1 MKINSLNWRWF
12 FSLAALEAG
21 AALLLLSLVPH
32 EGSSFSLTRLA
43 MFGVLI
49 AVFVLWIYFFAR
61 PPNRLDFL
69 IRPSFAFISALLA
82 VTLGWSL
89 FFLRYLDPERWLP
102 YYQRLSPILYY
113 LLILAFQFSVFVLI
127 LCYGF
132 HRDNLPQFKSIHKP
146 SLIAFGVLL
155 FTLCFIA
162 ITHLGFTKDPA
173 YWGEPGVP
181 LLGWQAVVAILIGG
195 AVLTLGLRF
204 AFDRDERSAIRTD
217 VICAALIWLVAVWI
231 WLSVPMSV
239 MQNSF
244 YAPMMPPTN
253 QPFPNSDAAYYD
265 YHAQSVLLGMGYLG
279 DIPTR
284 PLYILLLV
292 FLHVLFGQ
300 NYALIVAGQSFVLA
314 LFPVTL
320 YFLGRK
326 IHSRAAG
333 VMIAFFAIFRELTTL
348 WVSSATRVSDTRTLL
363 TDLPTALMIT
373 LTCLFVMRW
382 LENRSVQR
390 ALVAGGIFGVILLL
404 RTQSVIILPLVL
416 LLALLAFWPQ
426 WRNAGR
432 MMALIVLGIVVTVA
446 PWLIHNYLV
455 IGQFAFDDPRQ
466 LAAISSQYALTGN
479 LNTSEFNIQSQSL
492 TGNLISFTLKHPDVV
507 SQFVTNHFLAT
518 EIGGVL
524 ALPLIEP
531 FKSLRAPIDIYWFDW
546 NGRLVW
552 YNLLVVLLYLMVIAI
567 GLGTA
572 WRRLRWLGLAPLTF
586 SLGYAFANGVTRFS
600 GWRYDLPADWVS
612 YFYFGVG
619 IAEIFSLMALLF
631 GSSAQRLFTTTGA
644 KQNDFKLNP
653 QMALP
658 VLVGFVL
665 IGSLPW
671 IAVHA
676 VPPHNLLLPES
687 VLMEQASEVPA
698 VQTANVTQDEIGFF
712 LTEGADSENEVLQGR
727 LLYPRFLWRGQGFA
741 QAYPSLASPAYVS
754 RDYSRLGF
762 LLITDQV
769 TPFVFP
775 SETIPS
781 NFPDTGDVIV
791 FGCKYFD
798 HIEAKLIIFPT
809 QNLIFQNGSLYD
821 PCNIYD
827 Q

>member
-1 MKINSLNWRWF
+1 MKTHTSNGRWF

-21 AALLLLSLVPH
+21 AALLLLFLVPH

-49 AVFVLWIYFFAR
+49 AFFVLWIYFFVR

-69 IRPSFAFISALLA
+69 IRPSFAFVSALLA

-89 FFLRYLDPERWLP
+89 FFLRYLDPERLLP
-102 YYQRLSPILYY
+102 YYQRLSPILFY
-113 LLILAFQFSVFVLI
+113 LLILAFQFSIFILI
-127 LCYGF
+127 LRYGF
-132 HRDNLPQFKSIHKP
+132 HQRES
-146 SLIAFGVLL
+146 AFNANPFIVLRGLRLCVLL
-155 FTLCFIA
+155 CILCFIA

-181 LLGWQAVVAILIGG
+181 LLGWQVVVAILIGG

-204 AFDRDERSAIRTD
+204 AFDRDTRSAVRTD
-217 VICAALIWLVAVWI
+217 VILAVVIWLVAVWI

-292 FLHVLFGQ
+292 LLHILFGQ
-300 NYALIVAGQSFVLA
+300 NYALIIAGQSCVLA

-333 VMIAFFAIFRELTTL
+333 VMIAFFAIFREVTTL

-373 LTCLFVMRW
+373 LACLVVMRW
-382 LENRSVQR
+382 LENRSIQR
-390 ALVAGGIFGVILLL
+390 ALVAGGICGVMLLL
-404 RTQSVIILPLVL
+404 RTQSVIILPLAL
-416 LLALLAFWPQ
+416 LLAFLVFWPQ
-426 WRNAGR
+426 WRDAGR
-432 MMALIVLGIVVTVA
+432 MMALFVLGIAVTVA
-446 PWLIHNYLV
+446 PWLIHNYLA

-466 LAAISSQYALTGN
+466 MAVISSQYALTGN
-479 LNTSEFNIQSQSL
+479 LDTSEFNIQSQSL
-492 TGNLISFTLKHPDVV
+492 TGNLLSFTLKHPDVV
-507 SQFVTNHFLAT
+507 TQFITNHFLAT

-552 YNLLVVLLYLMVIAI
+552 YNLLVVLLYLAIIAI
-567 GLGTA
+567 GLGSA
-572 WRRLRWLGLAPLTF
+572 WKRLRWLGLAPLAF
-586 SLGYAFANGVTRFS
+586 SLGYALANGIGRFS

-612 YFYFGVG
+612 YFYFGIG
-619 IAEIFSLMALLF
+619 IVEIFSSFALFL
-631 GSSAQRLFTTTGA
+631 GASAQRLFT
-644 KQNDFKLNP
+644 K
-653 QMALP
+653 
-658 VLVGFVL
+658 
-665 IGSLPW
+665 ISLEQSSHEIQYKIRFAYHGRFHLDRF
-671 IAVHA
+671 IAVDRG
-676 VPPHNLLLPES
+676 
-687 VLMEQASEVPA
+687 
-698 VQTANVTQDEIGFF
+698 TC
-712 LTEGADSENEVLQGR
+712 GA
-727 LLYPRFLWRGQGFA
+727 A
-741 QAYPSLASPAYVS
+741 A
-754 RDYSRLGF
+754 
-762 LLITDQV
+762 
-769 TPFVFP
+769 
-775 SETIPS
+775 
-781 NFPDTGDVIV
+781 
-791 FGCKYFD
+791 
-798 HIEAKLIIFPT
+798 
-809 QNLIFQNGSLYD
+809 
-821 PCNIYD
+821 
-827 Q
+827 

>member
-1 MKINSLNWRWF
+1 MKTQTSNGRWF

-21 AALLLLSLVPH
+21 AALLLLFLVPH

-43 MFGVLI
+43 LFGVLI
-49 AVFVLWIYFFAR
+49 AFFVLWIYFFVR
-61 PPNRLDFL
+61 PPKRLDFL
-69 IRPSFAFISALLA
+69 IRPSFAFVSALLA

-89 FFLRYLDPERWLP
+89 FFLRYLDPERLLP
-102 YYQRLSPILYY
+102 YYQRLSPILFY
-113 LLILAFQFSVFVLI
+113 LLILAFQFSIFILI

-132 HRDNLPQFKSIHKP
+132 HHENLLSRKSVYRFA
-146 SLIAFGVLL
+146 LIAFVVLL
-155 FTLCFIA
+155 CILCFVA

-181 LLGWQAVVAILIGG
+181 LLGWQVVVAILMGG

-204 AFDRDERSAIRTD
+204 ALDRDTGSAVRTD
-217 VICAALIWLVAVWI
+217 VILAVVIWLVAVWI

-244 YAPMMPPTN
+244 YAPMLPPTN

-284 PLYILLLV
+284 PVYILLLV
-292 FLHVLFGQ
+292 LLHILFGQ
-300 NYALIVAGQSFVLA
+300 NYALIIAGQSCVLA

-333 VMIAFFAIFRELTTL
+333 VTIAFFAIFREVTTL

-373 LTCLFVMRW
+373 LACLVVMRW
-382 LENRSVQR
+382 LENRSIQR
-390 ALVAGGIFGVILLL
+390 ALVAGGICGVMLLL
-404 RTQSVIILPLVL
+404 RTQSVIILPLAL
-416 LLALLAFWPQ
+416 LLAFLVFWPQ
-426 WRNAGR
+426 WRDAGR
-432 MMALIVLGIVVTVA
+432 RMAWLVLGIAVTVA
-446 PWLIHNYLV
+446 PWLIHNYLA

-466 LAAISSQYALTGN
+466 MAVISSQYALTGN
-479 LNTSEFNIQSQSL
+479 LDTSEFNIQSQSL
-492 TGNLISFTLKHPDVV
+492 TGNLLSFTLKHPDVV
-507 SQFVTNHFLAT
+507 TQFITNHFLAT

-552 YNLLVVLLYLMVIAI
+552 YNFLVVLLYLAIIAI
-567 GLGTA
+567 GLGSA
-572 WRRLRWLGLAPLTF
+572 WKRLSWLGLAPLAF
-586 SLGYAFANGVTRFS
+586 SLGYALANGIGRFS

-612 YFYFGVG
+612 YFYFGIGVV
-619 IAEIFSLMALLF
+619 EILSSFALF
-631 GSSAQRLFTTTGA
+631 MGASAQRLFTKISLEQSATKFNT
-644 KQNDFKLNP
+644 KF
-653 QMALP
+653 ALP
-658 VLVGFVL
+658 IMAAFIL

-671 IAVHA
+671 IAEHA
-676 VPPHNLLLPES
+676 VPPQNLLLPES
-687 VLMEQASEVPA
+687 ALMEQASQVPA
-698 VQTANVTQDEIGFF
+698 VRAANVTQDEIGFF

-727 LLYPRFLWRGQGFA
+727 LLYPRFFWRGQGIA
-741 QAYPSLASPAYVS
+741 QGYLSLASPAYVL

-775 SETIPS
+775 SKTVPS

-798 HIEAKLIIFPT
+798 HIEAKLIIFPA
-809 QNLIFQNGSLYD
+809 QNLIFQSGSLYD
-821 PCNIYD
+821 QCNIDD

>member
-1 MKINSLNWRWF
+1 MKTDTSNGRWF

-21 AALLLLSLVPH
+21 AALLLLFLVPH

-49 AVFVLWIYFFAR
+49 AFLILWIYFFAR
-61 PPNRLDFL
+61 PPKWLDFL
-69 IRPSFAFISALLA
+69 IRPSFAFVSALLA

-89 FFLRYLDPERWLP
+89 FFLRYLDPERLLP
-102 YYQRLSPILYY
+102 YYQRLSPLLFY
-113 LLILAFQFSVFVLI
+113 LLILAFQFSIFVLI
-127 LCYGF
+127 LRYGF
-132 HRDNLPQFKSIHKP
+132 HRDNLPQFKSIYKS
-146 SLIAFGVLL
+146 SLIAFCVLL

-217 VICAALIWLVAVWI
+217 VIFAVLIWLVAVWI

-284 PLYILLLV
+284 PLYILLLAL
-292 FLHVLFGQ
+292 LHLWFGQ
-300 NYALIVAGQSFVLA
+300 NYALIIAGQSCVLA

-333 VMIAFFAIFRELTTL
+333 VMIAFLAIFRELATL

-373 LTCLFVMRW
+373 LACLFVMRW
-382 LENRSVQR
+382 LENRTIQR
-390 ALVAGGIFGVILLL
+390 ALVAGGICGVMLLL
-404 RTQSVIILPLVL
+404 RTQSVIILPLAL
-416 LLALLAFWPQ
+416 LLALLVFWPQ
-426 WRNAGR
+426 WRDAGR
-432 MMALIVLGIVVTVA
+432 MMALFVLGIAVTIA
-446 PWLIHNYLV
+446 PWLIHNYLA

-466 LAAISSQYALTGN
+466 MAVISSQYALTGN

-492 TGNLISFTLKHPDVV
+492 TGNLLSFTLKHPDVV
-507 SQFVTNHFLAT
+507 TQFIANHFLAT

-531 FKSLRAPIDIYWFDW
+531 FK
-546 NGRLVW
+546 
-552 YNLLVVLLYLMVIAI
+552 
-567 GLGTA
+567 
-572 WRRLRWLGLAPLTF
+572 
-586 SLGYAFANGVTRFS
+586 
-600 GWRYDLPADWVS
+600 VS
-612 YFYFGVG
+612 VHQL
-619 IAEIFSLMALLF
+619 IF
-631 GSSAQRLFTTTGA
+631 TG
-644 KQNDFKLNP
+644 
-653 QMALP
+653 
-658 VLVGFVL
+658 L
-665 IGSLPW
+665 IG
-671 IAVHA
+671 
-676 VPPHNLLLPES
+676 
-687 VLMEQASEVPA
+687 
-698 VQTANVTQDEIGFF
+698 
-712 LTEGADSENEVLQGR
+712 
-727 LLYPRFLWRGQGFA
+727 
-741 QAYPSLASPAYVS
+741 
-754 RDYSRLGF
+754 
-762 LLITDQV
+762 TDV
-769 TPFVFP
+769 
-775 SETIPS
+775 
-781 NFPDTGDVIV
+781 
-791 FGCKYFD
+791 
-798 HIEAKLIIFPT
+798 
-809 QNLIFQNGSLYD
+809 
-821 PCNIYD
+821 
-827 Q
+827 